1 MKILIDDIPEKGVDL
16 RITDTIKGLDS
27 NGENIILKEPVTL
40 KANVKRVG
48 SKILV
53 KGVIKTLVQLECGRC
68 LEDFLYH
75 VDEDFTATFLPAE
88 QRPKEPDLELDSED
102 LDVSFYEGKII
113 DLSELVRE
121 EILLAIP
128 MNPLCRVNCRGVC
141 PECGKNLNEGKCYCS
156 GSDFRWSKSR
166 KSEDD
171 YK

>member
-1 MKILIDDIPEKGVDL
+1 MKIQIDDIPEKGVEL
-16 RITDTIKGLDS
+16 KITDTIKDLDS

-40 KANVKRVG
+40 KAYVKRIG

-53 KGVIKTLVQLECGRC
+53 KGVVKTLVQLECGRC

-75 VDEDFTATFLPAE
+75 IDEDFTATFLPAE
-88 QRPKEPDLELDSED
+88 QRPKDPDLELESED
-102 LDVSFYEGKII
+102 LDVSFYEGKVI

-156 GSDFRWSKSR
+156 SSDSRWSKSR